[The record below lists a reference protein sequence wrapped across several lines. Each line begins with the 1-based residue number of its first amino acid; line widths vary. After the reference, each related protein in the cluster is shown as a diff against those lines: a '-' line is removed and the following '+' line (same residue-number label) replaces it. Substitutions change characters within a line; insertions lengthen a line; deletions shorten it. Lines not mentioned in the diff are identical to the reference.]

1 MPNKRN
7 NVNND
12 IKALQDM
19 IYASNY
25 GLSRNFIERN
35 SDIVLKSNKA
45 VNDTLVGF
53 GVNNITNNSNSLQEL
68 TSLVSQS
75 IKFRGNSRGNRTS
88 GNLLNSVL
96 GTGDDADAITGI
108 KHITP
113 MGNVNSN
120 ETEIVNDFA
129 AMYQSFMNVTSE
141 YRGVCDIIPEV
152 GKAIQNI
159 SRDILSVSELSGRF
173 LNKIYKEDG
182 NTGSISD
189 KDKKEIEICTDLIQN
204 EIIDKN
210 NLEEKLKR
218 WVYESL
224 VCGVKPIAFIPYDYI
239 IRQLNQIN
247 AKDANINL
255 NVDKISDKL
264 KSGEAYKICENKN
277 QEKEFYH
284 ISVESSISDMFDE
297 TKLNG
302 ADREI
307 KSEEYYDSLLTDDL
321 VEIFANDCENDF
333 NKSFESLNFEKNKA
347 KDDDIRHMQ
356 IYGERSS
363 EANEQ
368 LELLESMTKQYKDVQ
383 DKAKS
388 QTPEERKVNAR
399 HGLRT
404 LARFI
409 DEHIDVVKP
418 GASSAFIAN
427 KIMNEKDRY
436 SKFYNLG
443 ENYLMAE
450 GLEKKI
456 KNKQDK
462 GERSDIGMYSYDSD
476 SELGKE
482 CLIVPYAPEDVIP
495 ININGEYMGF
505 YVLEYANENGPM
517 WNRRRHVGSF
527 TDYIKQ
533 QGLGDDKA
541 LTSGNGASLTSY
553 NSTDPLETSLYS
565 PLSLYN
571 YAITNYL
578 DSESDTYDQRFD
590 LMKVV
595 TLRVLSHRLRDPDL
609 AENKIFKDAVMTML
623 RNDVLTRK
631 KVQFTFIP
639 PEYMVYMTYK
649 TDDDGVPKSIL
660 DGTLLWAYMYI
671 SSIMSSVMIKM
682 LKSADKEKYEV
693 AVGLMKHG
701 GYTIDELQ
709 RVLSTRS
716 IYSGNMFSSL
726 GNVIRNSGAY
736 QRMIIPVIN
745 DRKLYDVT
753 QIESVNNVSPD
764 DDFTNKLLDSILSKV
779 YINPGMRGSMDSLD
793 FAHEY
798 VYKNIEY
805 RNNIMDAQNNYEKFI
820 TRILK
825 ILANYSSLN
834 TYNSKAENYDKNDN
848 KKDKSGNI
856 DIARIEVKLS
866 ISTMMSMTTV
876 SEVLDSAKNLAN
888 SITEVFNL
896 QDGSAVETARNTLF
910 KKSII
915 EKYVNNVEWS
925 EIEDILIKSAEE
937 APNEVYKS
945 QKLAKLDQKL
955 QEDDMN
961 DDQAGGGDMGLGSD
975 DFGNDSGGTGS
986 DLDSMSDDLDM

>member
-1 MPNKRN
+1 MPNNQN
-7 NVNND
+7 NVNKD
-12 IKALQDM
+12 IKTLQDM

-25 GLSRNFIERN
+25 GLSRNFIEKN

-68 TSLVSQS
+68 TSLVAQS
-75 IKFRGNSRGNRTS
+75 IKFKGNYKGDRTS
-88 GNLLNSVL
+88 NNAARKVL
-96 GTGDDADAITGI
+96 GAGDDDITGI

-113 MGNVNSN
+113 IGNVDAN
-120 ETEIVNDFA
+120 ETELVNEFST
-129 AMYQSFMNVTSE
+129 MYQSFMTVTSE

-159 SRDILSVSELSGRF
+159 TRDILSVSELSGRF

-189 KDKKEIEICTDLIQN
+189 KDKKEINICTNLLQE

-247 AKDANINL
+247 AKDANLKLDIGN
-255 NVDKISDKL
+255 ISDKL
-264 KSGEAYKICENKN
+264 KSGESYKICKNKN
-277 QEKEFYH
+277 QEEEFYNV
-284 ISVESSISDMFDE
+284 SVESSISDMFDE

-302 ADREI
+302 ADREL

-321 VEIFANDCENDF
+321 VETFASDCEADF
-333 NKSFESLNFEKNKA
+333 NKSFESLNFEKNKV
-347 KDDDIRHMQ
+347 KDDDIRHLQ
-356 IYGERSS
+356 IYGERST

-368 LELLESMTKQYKDVQ
+368 LELLESMTKQYKEVQ
-383 DKAKS
+383 DKAKD
-388 QTPEERKVNAR
+388 QTPEERKQNAR
-399 HGLRT
+399 KGLRT

-450 GLEKKI
+450 GLEKKLN
-456 KNKQDK
+456 KNKNIDK
-462 GERSDIGMYSYDSD
+462 GERSDAGVFSYDSD
-476 SELGKE
+476 SALGKE
-482 CLIVPYAPEDVIP
+482 CLIVPYAPEDVVP

-517 WNRRRHVGSF
+517 WKRRRHVGSF

-541 LTSGNGASLTSY
+541 LMSGNGANFTSY
-553 NSTDPLETSLYS
+553 NTTDPLETSLYS

-571 YAITNYL
+571 YAVTNFM
-578 DSESDTYDQRFD
+578 DSESDSYDQRFD
-590 LMKVV
+590 LMKIV

-623 RNDVLTRK
+623 RNDILTRK

-649 TDDDGVPKSIL
+649 TDDDGIPKSIL

-693 AVGLMKHG
+693 AVGLMKNV
-701 GYTIDELQ
+701 GYTVDELQ

-726 GNVIRNSGAY
+726 GNVIKNSGAY

-745 DRKLYDVT
+745 GNKLYDVS

-825 ILANYSSLN
+825 ILTNYSTLS
-834 TYNSKAENYDKNDN
+834 TYNSKAETYDVDA
-848 KKDKSGNI
+848 KKERNSGDI
-856 DIARIEVKLS
+856 DISRISVKLA

-876 SEVLDSAKNLAN
+876 SEALDSAKNLAS
-888 SITEVFNL
+888 SIVEVYNL
-896 QDGSAVETARNTLF
+896 QDGSSVETARNTLF
-910 KKSII
+910 KRKII
-915 EKYVNNVEWS
+915 EKYVNNVEWTD
-925 EIEDILIKSAEE
+925 IEDILNKATEE
-937 APNEVYKS
+937 APNEVFKT

-955 QEDDMN
+955 QEDDLN
-961 DDQAGGGDMGLGSD
+961 DNSKSDAGGIGGENNTDLGSD
-975 DFGNDSGGTGS
+975 DF
-986 DLDSMSDDLDM
+986 SM

>member
-1 MPNKRN
+1 MPKQT

-25 GLSRNFIERN
+25 GLSRNFIEKN

-45 VNDTLVGF
+45 VNNTLVGF
-53 GVNNITNNSNSLQEL
+53 GVNNLTNNSNSLQEL

-75 IKFRGNSRGNRTS
+75 IKFRGNNRENKSSGKIISDILGN
-88 GNLLNSVL
+88 
-96 GTGDDADAITGI
+96 GDDADSLTGI

-113 MGNVNSN
+113 VGNADSN
-120 ETEIVNDFA
+120 ETEIITEYSS
-129 AMYQSFMNVTSE
+129 MYQSFLNVTSE
-141 YRGVCDIIPEV
+141 YRGVCEIIPEV

-159 SRDILSVSELSGRF
+159 SRDILSVSELTGRF
-173 LNKIYKEDG
+173 LNKVYDEDG
-182 NTGSISD
+182 NTESISD
-189 KDKKEIEICTDLIQN
+189 KDKKEMTICTDLIQS

-210 NLEEKLKR
+210 HLEEKLKR

-247 AKDANINL
+247 ASDKSMNL
-255 NVDKISDKL
+255 SVNKIAEKL
-264 KSGEAYKICENKN
+264 KSGESYKICETKD
-277 QEKEFYH
+277 QEKSFYNVS
-284 ISVESSISDMFDE
+284 IESSVSDMFDE
-297 TKLNG
+297 RKLNG

-307 KSEEYYDSLLTDDL
+307 KTEEYYDSLLSDDI
-321 VEIFANDCENDF
+321 VESFAAECEEDF
-333 NKSFESLNFEKNKA
+333 NKSFESLNFERNKT
-347 KDDDIRHMQ
+347 KSDTVRYMQ
-356 IYGERSS
+356 IYGERST

-368 LELLESMTKQYKDVQ
+368 LELLESMTKQYNSIKE
-383 DKAKS
+383 KAES
-388 QTPEERKVNAR
+388 QTPEERKQNAR
-399 HGLRT
+399 NGLRT
-404 LARFI
+404 LVRYI

-456 KNKQDK
+456 ASNKNNA
-462 GERSDIGMYSYDSD
+462 ERSDTGVFDFD
-476 SELGKE
+476 GTSELGEE

-505 YVLEYANENGPM
+505 YIMEYANENGPL
-517 WNRRRHVGSF
+517 WRKRRHTGTF
-527 TDYIKQ
+527 TDYIKN
-533 QGLGDDKA
+533 QGLGDDAA
-541 LTSGNGASLTSY
+541 LAAGNGSAYTSHGA
-553 NSTDPLETSLYS
+553 TDPLELSLYS

-571 YAITNYL
+571 YAATNYL
-578 DSESDTYDQRFD
+578 NAETDSYDQRYD
-590 LMKVV
+590 IMKTV

-609 AENKIFKDAVMTML
+609 VDNKIFKDAVMSML

-649 TDDDGVPKSIL
+649 TDDDGIPKSIL

-671 SSIMSSVMIKM
+671 SSILSSVMIKM

-693 AVGLMKHG
+693 SVGLSKKL
-701 GYTIDELQ
+701 GYTTTELQ
-709 RVLSTRS
+709 RVLSTRN
-716 IYSGNMFSSL
+716 IYSSSTFSSL
-726 GNVIRNSGAY
+726 GNVIRNAGSY
-736 QRMIIPVIN
+736 QRMIIPVVN
-745 DRKLYDVT
+745 DRKLYDVS

-805 RNNIMDAQNNYEKFI
+805 RDNIVDAQNNYEKFI
-820 TRILK
+820 TRIIK
-825 ILANYSSLN
+825 ILTNYSLLN
-834 TYNSKAENYDKNDN
+834 TYNSKVEVDDS
-848 KKDKSGNI
+848 KKDDNLNTI
-856 DIARIEVKLS
+856 DIDRIHVKLA
-866 ISTMMSMTTV
+866 ISTMMSMTSV

-888 SITEVFNL
+888 SITEVYNL
-896 QDGSAVETARNTLF
+896 QDGSSVETARNTLF
-910 KKSII
+910 KKKII
-915 EKYVNNVEWS
+915 EKYVPNIEWTD
-925 EIEDILIKSAEE
+925 IENILNKATEE
-937 APNEVYKS
+937 APNEVHKS
-945 QKLAKLDQKL
+945 QKLAKIDQQL
-955 QEDDMN
+955 QEDDV
-961 DDQAGGGDMGLGSD
+961 SD
-975 DFGNDSGGTGS
+975 DSSGGTDNLGGGLGDDS
-986 DLDSMSDDLDM
+986 SLGDLDTSF

>member
-1 MPNKRN
+1 MPKQN
-7 NVNND
+7 NVNQD
-12 IKALQDM
+12 IKTLQDM

-25 GLSRNFIERN
+25 GLSRNFIEKN

-75 IKFRGNSRGNRTS
+75 IKFRGNSRTNRTPNDTIN
-88 GNLLNSVL
+88 GVL
-96 GTGDDADAITGI
+96 GNDADADLATGI

-113 MGNVNSN
+113 VGNINSN
-120 ETEIVNDFA
+120 ETELVNEYMT
-129 AMYQSFMNVTSE
+129 MYQSFMTVTSE

-159 SRDILSVSELSGRF
+159 TRDILSVSELSGRF

-189 KDKKEIEICTDLIQN
+189 KDKKEIEICTDLIQE

-224 VCGVKPIAFIPYDYI
+224 VCGVKPVAFIPYDYI

-247 AKDANINL
+247 AKDSSINL
-255 NVDKISDKL
+255 NVNKISSKL
-264 KSGEAYKICENKN
+264 KSGEAYKICENKS
-277 QEKEFYH
+277 QEESFYN

-307 KSEEYYDSLLTDDL
+307 KAEEYYNSLLTDDL
-321 VEIFANDCENDF
+321 VEKFAEDCEDEF
-333 NKSFESLNFEKNKA
+333 NKSFESLTFEMDKA
-347 KDDDIRHMQ
+347 KDNDVRHMQ

-368 LELLESMTKQYKDVQ
+368 LELLESMTKKYKDVQ
-383 DKAKS
+383 EKAKS
-388 QTPEERKVNAR
+388 QTPEERKQNAR
-399 HGLRT
+399 NGLRS

-450 GLEKKI
+450 GLEKKMK
-456 KNKQDK
+456 KNQDK
-462 GERSDIGMYSYDSD
+462 GERSDTGMFSYDND
-476 SELGKE
+476 SALGKE
-482 CLIVPYAPEDVIP
+482 CLIIPYSPEDVVP
-495 ININGEYMGF
+495 INVNGEYMGF
-505 YVLEYANENGPM
+505 YVLEYANENGPL
-517 WNRRRHVGSF
+517 WRKRRHVGNF

-533 QGLGDDKA
+533 LGFGDDKA
-541 LTSGNGASLTSY
+541 LVAGNGANLTSY
-553 NSTDPLETSLYS
+553 NSTDPIETSLYS

-578 DSESDTYDQRFD
+578 DSETETYDQRYD
-590 LMKVV
+590 LMKTV
-595 TLRVLSHRLRDPDL
+595 TLRVLAHRLRDSDL

-649 TDDDGVPKSIL
+649 TDDDGIPKSIL

-671 SSIMSSVMIKM
+671 SSVMSSAMIKM

-693 AVGLMKHG
+693 AVGLMKNV
-701 GYTIDELQ
+701 GYSVSELQ
-709 RVLSTRS
+709 RVLSTRN

-726 GNVIRNSGAY
+726 SNVIKNSGAY
-736 QRMIIPVIN
+736 QRMIIPIIN

-825 ILANYSSLN
+825 ILANYSTLD
-834 TYNSKAENYDKNDN
+834 TYNSKAETYDKDD
-848 KKDKSGNI
+848 KKEHNSGDI
-856 DIARIEVKLS
+856 DINRIQVKLA
-866 ISTMMSMTTV
+866 ISTMMSMTTI

-896 QDGSAVETARNTLF
+896 QDGSSVETARNTLF
-910 KKSII
+910 KKKIV
-915 EKYVNNVEWS
+915 EKYVNNIEWS
-925 EIEDILIKSAEE
+925 DIEAILTESTEE
-937 APNEVYKS
+937 APNEVFKT

-961 DDQAGGGDMGLGSD
+961 DQGDDMGSSGGDMGLGSD
-975 DFGNDSGGTGS
+975 DVSD
-986 DLDSMSDDLDM
+986 DLDAMSDDLGGM